1 MKVDVQDN
9 AFVVDGAF
17 VANLL
22 DLSTA
27 DFQTLMRH
35 GEITSVCEEGL
46 NEHENQFRL
55 SFFYRN
61 RRARL
66 SINKLGTGPPKV
78 CGQFWF
84 TTIPEHGS

>member
-35 GEITSVCEEGL
+35 GEITSVCEKGL

-66 SINKLGTGPPKV
+66 SINKLGQVLRRSVVNFSVG
-78 CGQFWF
+78 
-84 TTIPEHGS
+84 